1 MRRSLSRRS
10 RLIENARQWLVQL
23 GPSATDDA
31 DRRLLRGLLLTGA
44 VLFILTLLTYVWTT
58 QWSQPFPRDATTLV
72 VGRDF
77 VNFWMY
83 GRAAF
88 TPDPSRLYDV
98 AIYNDTLSALLGP
111 NYPGQ
116 NVPNPPNALLVVAP
130 FGLLPYFPALACW
143 FAIGLLA
150 FYLSCRTALPDPRAL
165 LIVAISPAALMCLLS
180 GQSSFLTTAAL
191 FGALALPVQRPALAG
206 VLIGLLTIK
215 PQLGLLFPVMLIAA
229 GHWRVIAYAMLTA
242 LALFA
247 AGVAIGGLQGW
258 SDYLAKGLPTMTQV
272 LRDPSGIAVPFHASV
287 FMNLRGPLGDRA
299 AEAVQMMAA
308 LTAAA
313 GVFVVFRYRRDA
325 DPAVLRAFFLAC
337 TVSASPYLGIYDVL
351 PLTCAAVALITTG
364 TLDQAGR
371 RLAQLVFWLPALQ
384 LLCGNIQVPGPGL
397 IAPAFAIF
405 IGRRL
410 FVPAQRAVSVG
421 VAAS

>member
-1 MRRSLSRRS
+1 
-10 RLIENARQWLVQL
+10 
-23 GPSATDDA
+23 
-31 DRRLLRGLLLTGA
+31 
-44 VLFILTLLTYVWTT
+44 
-58 QWSQPFPRDATTLV
+58 
-72 VGRDF
+72 
-77 VNFWMY
+77 
-83 GRAAF
+83 
-88 TPDPSRLYDV
+88 
-98 AIYNDTLSALLGP
+98 
-111 NYPGQ
+111 
-116 NVPNPPNALLVVAP
+116 
-130 FGLLPYFPALACW
+130 
-143 FAIGLLA
+143 
-150 FYLSCRTALPDPRAL
+150 
-165 LIVAISPAALMCLLS
+165 
-180 GQSSFLTTAAL
+180 
-191 FGALALPVQRPALAG
+191 
-206 VLIGLLTIK
+206 
-215 PQLGLLFPVMLIAA
+215 
-229 GHWRVIAYAMLTA
+229 MLTA

-247 AGVAIGGLQGW
+247 ASVAVGGLQGW